1 MKPEIDNYL
10 QSIDMPAPRTEKN
23 NLSYCTICSKVY
35 ESYWAF
41 QYGRQE
47 TKHHD
52 MPTYGLDR
60 KDCQDCAKREG

>member
-1 MKPEIDNYL
+1 MKSEMNNFL
-10 QSIDMPAPRTEKN
+10 LAIDMPKPRTEKN
-23 NLSYCTICSKVY
+23 NLSYCTVCNTVY

-47 TKHHD
+47 VKHHD

-60 KDCQDCAKREG
+60 KDCQDCVKR